1 MKMVLRYLRPRYA
14 AMAGGFCIKFLG
26 TIMDLALPWILSY
39 ILDNVIP
46 LRDRRL
52 IWIWGG
58 VMVIC
63 SILALAGNVLAN
75 RLAAKVARD
84 TTERI
89 RHDMFV
95 RISRLSARQ
104 TDEITIPSLISRLSS
119 DSYNVHQMIGM
130 AQRLG
135 VRAPILL
142 IGGII
147 VTLSLD
153 LYLTLVLIAIL
164 PLLTIVVFAV
174 SKRGIPLYK
183 KVSPLLHRESLRA
196 GRAAAKTGEEAK
208 P

>member
-1 MKMVLRYLRPRYA
+1 MRMVLQYLRPKYA
-14 AMAGGFCIKFLG
+14 AMAGGFCIKFTG
-26 TIMDLALPWILSY
+26 TVMDLAIPWILSY

-46 LRDRRL
+46 LRDRGL

-58 VMVIC
+58 IMVLC
-63 SILALAGNVLAN
+63 SLLALGGNVLAN

-84 TTERI
+84 ATERI
-89 RHDMFV
+89 RHDVFV
-95 RISRLSARQ
+95 RITRLSARQ

-153 LYLTLVLIAIL
+153 LYLTLVL
-164 PLLTIVVFAV
+164 
-174 SKRGIPLYK
+174 
-183 KVSPLLHRESLRA
+183 
-196 GRAAAKTGEEAK
+196 
-208 P
+208 